1 MIYFNKEKEAFSFE
15 IPNYICSIT
24 DELWADYAGTDKW
37 DIVNGEFI
45 DITNTP
51 EYIAKKEQE
60 REAQFNKE
68 FFGTTLGYVRRS
80 VTMRDG
86 NKKDF
91 LSDLLS
97 AISAGVQG
105 GMEVRIILYNKPP
118 FTQDVEDW
126 TQYQHVETADAQFVS
141 ECMQQLQAD
150 FGVLN
155 QGVE

>member
-1 MIYFNKEKEAFSFE
+1 MIYFDVNKEAFSFE
-15 IPNYICSIT
+15 IENPICII
-24 DELWADYAGTDKW
+24 DDVLWADYAGTDKW
-37 DIVNGEFI
+37 DIINGEFT

-51 EYIAKKEQE
+51 EYIAKKAQE
-60 REAQFNKE
+60 REAQFDKE
-68 FFGTTLGYVRRS
+68 FFGTTLGYVRRLVS
-80 VTMRDG
+80 MRDG
-86 NKKDF
+86 SKKDF
-91 LSDLLS
+91 LSDLLP

-105 GMEVRIILYNKPP
+105 GMEVRVILYDEPP

-155 QGVE
+155 RGV